1 MLGVVL
7 ALPGQAE
14 IGQGWLKDLV
24 YLVCLVLAI
33 AGRKK
38 THSRLSEDRHTN
50 KDQPEYDDSPTVL
63 RAFETNRELSLQPS
77 PRAGLCRFNEQLL
90 MLFHARMSVMC

>member
-1 MLGVVL
+1 M
-7 ALPGQAE
+7 AERPCLP
-14 IGQGWLKDLV
+14 
-24 YLVCLVLAI
+24 CLPRF
-33 AGRKK
+33 GHRWTEK
-38 THSRLSEDRHTN
+38 THSRLSEDSHTN

-77 PRAGLCRFNEQLL
+77 PLAGLCRFNEQLL